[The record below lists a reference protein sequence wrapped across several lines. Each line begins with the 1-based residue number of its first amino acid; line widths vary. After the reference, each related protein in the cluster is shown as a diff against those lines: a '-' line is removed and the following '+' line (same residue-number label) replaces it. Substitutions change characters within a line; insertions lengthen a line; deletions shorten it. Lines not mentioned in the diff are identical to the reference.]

1 MLTRR
6 HVEVAT
12 GVALAAL
19 GGITAYGSLENGT
32 GWTDF
37 GPAAGYFP
45 FRIGLILV
53 ALGLAIAL
61 KYGLTGRRAA
71 ASNASVV
78 DDTEIAG
85 PAALHPATN
94 FDERFFEPGSL
105 GRIASVFIPTAVS
118 AALIP
123 WLGLYLSGALFLVFS
138 MMTLGKVGVAKAL
151 VIALCTMG
159 AFFVLFEFWFQ
170 VPLAKGVVMP
180 LLGIH

>member
-78 DDTEIAG
+78 ADTEIAG

-151 VIALCTMG
+151 LIALCTMG